1 MENTFEFD
9 QQPMFMKNVK
19 VDDIGN
25 LCLEGWTDDGY
36 YFYIVTRTVMGETT
50 IFSWGPVIPDITDLV
65 PNGYTMQVKKLPY
78 KEPKI
83 ISEVSSWLNAPK
95 GKLGKIT
102 NAQIADINDAVSQI
116 LDIGSIIHSI

>member
-1 MENTFEFD
+1 ME
-9 QQPMFMKNVK
+9 KS
-19 VDDIGN
+19 
-25 LCLEGWTDDGY
+25 LE
-36 YFYIVTRTVMGETT
+36 
-50 IFSWGPVIPDITDLV
+50 
-65 PNGYTMQVKKLPY
+65 K
-78 KEPKI
+78 KI